1 MTKFPLIAMSVLALT
16 ACGGSDDNSTTI
28 ATADGTMT
36 IDNDDDGTMTI
47 FGDDAQAVVKTGA
60 AANGGTADNL
70 PDGFTAYPGAKI
82 VLSVE
87 GSEGEGKQGG
97 MIAME
102 TSAPPGKVIAFY
114 RKQAENAGMEIE
126 SEGRFS
132 GSEVMGARG
141 DGLGVNVVANG
152 GDDGTHVQIAY
163 GD

>member
-1 MTKFPLIAMSVLALT
+1 MTRFPMTALSVLALT

-28 ATADGTMT
+28 APADGTMT

-47 FGDDAQAVVKTGA
+47 FGDDAQALVKTGA

-114 RKQAENAGMEIE
+114 CSIITSMPE
-126 SEGRFS
+126 
-132 GSEVMGARG
+132 
-141 DGLGVNVVANG
+141 
-152 GDDGTHVQIAY
+152 
-163 GD
+163 

>member
-1 MTKFPLIAMSVLALT
+1 MTRFPMIALSVLALT

-47 FGDDAQAVVKTGA
+47 HGDYAQAVVKTGA
-60 AANGGTADNL
+60 AASGGSAENL

-82 VLSVE
+82 VLSVD
-87 GSEGEGKQGG
+87 GNQGG
-97 MIAME
+97 KGGGMVAME
-102 TSAPPGKVIAFY
+102 TSAPPTKVIAFY
-114 RKQAENAGMEIE
+114 RKQAENAGLEIE
-126 SEGRFS
+126 SEGTFS
-132 GSEVMGARG
+132 GSQVMGARR